1 MTYSEFIEKIT
12 PFAEEEFASFQS
24 KLIFTD
30 RKILGIRTPTM
41 RKLAKECVNN
51 IDDLFSFPDEYYE
64 TVFITLTAVSML
76 AYEKFLLYIERAVSL
91 IDNWALCDSF
101 KAKCIKKRKEEFLF
115 ILDKL
120 FKKGGEYFERYVLVV
135 LLAEYVEGKY
145 LPIIKEY
152 ILKANTRRYYVHM
165 AVSWLL
171 AEILV
176 KEYQYGVEVLLEGF
190 LPTKT
195 HNKAI
200 QKAIESY
207 RLTDEQKEYLR
218 SLKIKTKK

>member
-12 PFAEEEFASFQS
+12 PFAEEEFASFQR

-41 RKLAKECVNN
+41 RKLAKECMDNLE
-51 IDDLFSFPDEYYE
+51 DLFSFPDEYYE
-64 TVFITLTAVSML
+64 TVFITLTAVSL
-76 AYEKFLLYIERAVSL
+76 LPYEKFLLCVERAVSL

-101 KAKCIKKRKEEFLF
+101 KAKCIKGRKEDFLSV
-115 ILDKL
+115 LDRL

-135 LLAEYVEGKY
+135 LLAEYVERKY

-152 ILKANTRRYYVHM
+152 IQKADTQRYYVHM

-176 KEYQYGVEVLLEGF
+176 KEYQYGVDVLLEGF
-190 LPTKT
+190 LPIKT

-200 QKAIESY
+200 QKAMESY
-207 RLTDEQKEYLR
+207 RLTNEQKEYLR